1 MNGFNRFYLWGVR
14 MKYHMSIYTVAGV
27 FFKAIVNAMEGTYSV
42 DSLTMLEMLAVSVI
56 FASAETAIFP
66 SGMKWG
72 ESRWRTLLWA
82 ALANVLY
89 IGSALGFGWFRGI
102 PVWGGI
108 VLIVILEAALVAM
121 YYALWLQQ
129 HWDTEDLNRSLKAY
143 QDKK

>member
-1 MNGFNRFYLWGVR
+1 MKQFLRFYAWGVEV
-14 MKYHMSIYTVAGV
+14 KLYMSIYTAAVV
-27 FFKAIVNAMEGTYSV
+27 FFQGITEVLQGRYTISV
-42 DSLTMLEMLAVSVI
+42 WVLLEMLLVSFAFAAIQYAVLPAGQWSSK
-56 FASAETAIFP
+56 ARLAA
-66 SGMKWG
+66 
-72 ESRWRTLLWA
+72 WA
-82 ALANVLY
+82 ACANVLY